1 MRYLGLMS
9 GTSTDAI
16 DAALVDIEG
25 AELVILDYRQFP
37 IAREVRQALAGLNAA
52 SSLSEATELDALAGK
67 LFADAA
73 QALLAANGL
82 KPEQVK
88 AIGSHGQTVLHLPAA
103 TPPRTLQIGDPN
115 LIANLTG
122 IDTVADFRRADM
134 AAGGQGAP
142 LAPAFHAWKFRS
154 AQVNRVV
161 LNLGGMANVTLLPA
175 DSAAEVQGFD
185 TGPGNTLMDA
195 WIQRCLN
202 KDFDEDGEW
211 AASGEPHDELLTRL
225 LSDPYFSAPPPKST
239 GKDDFNLGWLTEMMG
254 TTGDERRPQ
263 DVQASLL
270 ELTAVSVTEAIA
282 AHAPKTEE
290 VLVCGGGA
298 RNPVLMRRLRQ
309 RLPGLS
315 LKSTAEFGIDPDAV
329 EAVAF
334 AWLAKQRLDK
344 IPANLPA
351 VTGARRPAILGGLY
365 KSNGK

>member
-1 MRYLGLMS
+1 MS

-73 QALLAANGL
+73 QALLAANDL

-175 DSAAEVQGFD
+175 DLAAAVQGFD

-211 AASGEPHDELLTRL
+211 AASGESHDELLTRL
-225 LSDPYFSAPPPKST
+225 LSDPYFSASPPKST

-282 AHAPKTEE
+282 THEPKTEE

-315 LKSTAEFGIDPDAV
+315 LKSTAEFGINPDAV

>member
-16 DAALVDIEG
+16 DAALVDIAG

-37 IAREVRQALAGLNAA
+37 IARKVRQALAGLNAA

-73 QALLAANGL
+73 RALLAANDL

-88 AIGSHGQTVLHLPAA
+88 AIGSHGQTVLHLPTA

-142 LAPAFHAWKFRS
+142 LAPAFHAWKFRC

-175 DSAAEVQGFD
+175 DSAADVQGFD

-195 WIQRCLN
+195 WIQHCLN
-202 KDFDEDGEW
+202 KDFDENGEW
-211 AASGEPHDELLTRL
+211 AASGESHDELLTRL

-282 AHAPKTEE
+282 ARAPKTEE

-315 LKSTAEFGIDPDAV
+315 LKSTAEFGINPDAV

>member
-1 MRYLGLMS
+1 MS

>member
-25 AELVILDYRQFP
+25 AELVILDYRQFS

-73 QALLAANGL
+73 RALLAANDL

-142 LAPAFHAWKFRS
+142 LAPAFHAWKFRN

-175 DSAAEVQGFD
+175 DSAAAVQGFD

-211 AASGEPHDELLTRL
+211 AASGESHDELLTRL

-282 AHAPKTEE
+282 ARAPKTEE

-309 RLPGLS
+309 RLSGLS

-351 VTGARRPAILGGLY
+351 VTGARRPVILGGLY